1 MLKIHTT
8 LEHRYAPD
16 TLGNIDTDA
25 DPNPLRKEEE
35 IVEKLLTGEYDP
47 VDYPFLSNQTNYEN
61 YRRIIHTFGM
71 FASKNYHV
79 GDCYSDSFTSI
90 SCCDDSNSI
99 GHFDLYGRSCD
110 EYKEEGG
117 ESRGWCSGY
126 RDDDDFNASDMCCE
140 CGGGNS
146 GPQPRNYS
154 CEYEYYQDL
163 IQNNA
168 EACWSYDS
176 GNCAGSEF
184 TQAKGGI
191 RWGKSQFEEI
201 GYEFF
206 ILLSIN

>member
-71 FASKNYHV
+71 FASTTYHV
-79 GDCYSDSFTSI
+79 GDCYSDFTSI
-90 SCCDDSNSI
+90 SCCDDSIRSVISI
-99 GHFDLYGRSCD
+99 YTVEVVMNTKKKVENFGL
-110 EYKEEGG
+110 
-117 ESRGWCSGY
+117 CSGY
-126 RDDDDFNASDMCCE
+126 RDDDDFNDSEMCFE

-184 TQAKGGI
+184 TQEKGGI

-206 ILLSIN
+206 ILLSINWI